1 MVVTAPPRPPGVPEF
16 RESEQLEALIKEARR
31 RARLRR
37 LRYATFGVLVASAG
51 AAAVLGPG
59 RGDGAGGTAAPEPVP
74 TVAPWEIKLAGA
86 RLAYVPEWSKH
97 ELYVT
102 KPDGSGAKKLAA
114 CSPGTAMCEIKRPV
128 WSPDGRR
135 IAFLR
140 GTASYPDH
148 PGKLALYVIGLD
160 GRGERRLSACGGR
173 DGECGAIWGS
183 GSPFSWSPDGS
194 QIVFTDGGILSI
206 VDVESARVQ
215 ELTRCEQPRC
225 LDFGP
230 AWSPDQSA
238 IAFTRSGGTAYA
250 LYSVSVRGSQPNR
263 LAAEGMNPA
272 WAPDGRTILVDT
284 RHGITSVTADG
295 SKRALISP
303 TRSPGEGPGV
313 PAWSPDGSRVLY
325 FHTPRQKRGY
335 HPEVWTMKPDGSEKS
350 LIYRGS
356 CCVSMWSKP
365 DWSANGSRVVLSA
378 DQRSLEGVNRGG
390 TFVVNA
396 NGTRLRKLT
405 RQTAEF
411 DWQPTTSVA
420 ARTRR

>member
-1 MVVTAPPRPPGVPEF
+1 MAVTAPVHPRRAPEVDDPG
-16 RESEQLEALIKEARR
+16 RLEALIKEARR

-37 LRYATFGVLVASAG
+37 LRYATFGIVVASAG

-59 RGDGAGGTAAPEPVP
+59 GGGAGGPAAPEPAQ
-74 TVAPWEIKLAGA
+74 TAAPWEIKLAGA

-102 KPDGSGAKKLAA
+102 KSDGSGAKKLAA
-114 CSPGTAMCEIKRPV
+114 CSPWTALCEIKRPV

-140 GTASYPDH
+140 GTANDPCH

-173 DGECGAIWGS
+173 DGVCGAIWGS

-194 QIVFTDGGILSI
+194 QIVFTRGGILSI
-206 VDVESARVQ
+206 VDVESSRVQ

-238 IAFTRSGGTAYA
+238 IAFTRSSGTDHA
-250 LYSVSVRGSQPNR
+250 LHSVGVRGSQPNR

-284 RHGITSVTADG
+284 RHGIVSVTADG
-295 SKRALISP
+295 SKRALIAPSS
-303 TRSPGEGPGV
+303 SPGEGPGV
-313 PAWSPDGSRVLY
+313 PSWSPDGGRVLY
-325 FHTPRQKRGY
+325 FYTPREKRGY
-335 HPEVWTMKPDGSEKS
+335 RPEVWTMKPDGSRKS
-350 LIYRGS
+350 RLYRGA
-356 CCVSMWSKP
+356 CCVWMWFKP
-365 DWSANGSRVVLSA
+365 DWSADGSHVVLSA
-378 DQRSLEGVNRGG
+378 DQHSLDRVNRGG

-396 NGTRLRKLT
+396 DGNRLRMLT
-405 RQTAEF
+405 RQTTDF
-411 DWQPTTSVA
+411 DWQPTLH
-420 ARTRR
+420 ARQWTHR